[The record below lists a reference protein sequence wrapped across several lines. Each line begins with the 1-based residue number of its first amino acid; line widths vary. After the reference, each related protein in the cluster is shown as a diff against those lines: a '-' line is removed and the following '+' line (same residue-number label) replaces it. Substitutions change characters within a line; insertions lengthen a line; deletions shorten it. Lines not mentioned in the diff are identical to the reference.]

1 MSELDDIPLGVK
13 VEDRISNAKGIVIEK
28 AEHISGCNR
37 IAVREVDETPHKGEK
52 SHFYPS
58 QLNIIS
64 ENTEFTEDADDVITE
79 SDHLKLGYRARDRV
93 TAATGV
99 IAIIN
104 TGLYKTPDAALVSCD
119 EDSNETTLEWFD
131 DVRLEIVSSEP
142 VWSFDDDT
150 DREVTEETTGAA
162 GSSSP
167 DREFSP

>member
-37 IAVREVDETPHKGEK
+37 IAVREVDETPHKGDK
-52 SHFYPS
+52 SHFFPS

-79 SDHLKLGYRARDRV
+79 SEHLKLGYRARDRV
-93 TAATGV
+93 TAATGI

-119 EDSNETTLEWFD
+119 EESNETTLEWFD
-131 DVRLEIVSSEP
+131 DVRLEVVSSEP
-142 VWSFDDDT
+142 VWSFDDT
-150 DREVTEETTGAA
+150 DREVTEETTGAF